1 MALKN
6 CLQCGKVFSSDV
18 SELCPECKKKEED
31 DYDLVYKY
39 LEENPRSTADKV
51 SEETGVDKD
60 LILKFLRQ
68 GRLKTV
74 EISPESLPKC
84 ISCGQ
89 PIESSK
95 LCPKCA
101 KAFEEK
107 VKEEEKK
114 RDTVREEEVEK
125 LREVVRTLKEKL
137 LEMTKKEAE
146 VEHQRK

>member
-89 PIESSK
+89 PIESGK

-114 RDTVREEEVEK
+114 RKKKGLHIEERIQEK
-125 LREVVRTLKEKL
+125 RG
-137 LEMTKKEAE
+137 KKDG
-146 VEHQRK
+146 